1 MDAAVLQRALDYAVG
16 KGAQS
21 IRVYRHGCLVG
32 TGANDPAVDWVPLPA
47 WSMTKGVV
55 SLLVGR
61 AVQLGKLHVDD
72 PIGKYLRVDDPRKAA
87 LTVRQFLN
95 QTTGLRLAW
104 ASDLNEAGSMDS
116 VAMLLQRPFE
126 AVPGTKFNYAQ
137 TAVTTLAAVV
147 QAAVGEDF
155 QTFAQH
161 ELFDRVGIPRSDWE
175 WGRDSAGNT
184 QGFAWLAMTPTA
196 FGRLGRLLIQD
207 GRWGTEQLIGSGYI
221 AEGRKGTAAN
231 PCYGFLWRNNDGV
244 GCGQT
249 GPLLGLETDANWMP
263 TVPTDAYALAGM
275 FDQLVVVIPS
285 LDMVVVRL
293 GLPHEMLP
301 DPWGD
306 VKGEKPSMTWR
317 FFRTLMSSVTDVHVP
332 DPGDWAPK
340 APEPDGSG
348 PKAPDSVDWIHIFDV
363 PVPEPTW

>member
-1 MDAAVLQRALDYAVG
+1 MAPAAVGMDGTVVQHALDYVVA
-16 KGAQS
+16 KGSQS

-32 TGANDPAVDWVPLPA
+32 TGANDASVDWVPLPA

-61 AVQLGKLHVDD
+61 AVQMGKLHVDD
-72 PIGKYLRVDDPRKAA
+72 PIGRYLHVDDPRKAA

-116 VAMLLQRPFE
+116 VEMLLQRPFE

-137 TAVTTLAAVV
+137 TAVTALAAVV

-155 QTFAQH
+155 QTFAQQ
-161 ELFDRVGIPRSDWE
+161 ELFGPIGIERSAWE

-184 QGFAWLAMTPTA
+184 QGFAWLAMAPPA
-196 FGRLGRLLIQD
+196 FGRLGRLLLQD
-207 GRWGTEQLIGSGYI
+207 GRWGDRQLIGSDYI
-221 AEGRKGTAAN
+221 AQARKGTEAN
-231 PCYGFLWRNNDGV
+231 PCYGFLWRNNDGTR
-244 GCGQT
+244 CGQT
-249 GPLLGLETDANWMP
+249 GPVLGLETDTNWMP
-263 TVPTDAYALAGM
+263 TLPTDAYALAGM
-275 FDQLVVVIPS
+275 FDQLVLVIPS
-285 LDMVVVRL
+285 LDMVVVRM
-293 GLPHEMLP
+293 GLPHQMLP

-306 VKGEKPSMTWR
+306 IDGEKPSMTWR
-317 FFRTLMSSVTDVHVP
+317 FFRSLMSGVTDVDVP
-332 DPGDWAPK
+332 DPGEWTPQ
-340 APEPDGSG
+340 APEQ
-348 PKAPDSVDWIHIFDV
+348 VDWLHIFEV